1 MSDILFPGEQ
11 FSTYEEQDK
20 VLVGLSGGVDSAVC
34 VHILKDQGF
43 AVTGA
48 VIRFSPAHDRA
59 VAEAQKAAG
68 ALGIPDPE
76 PLRAVQPGGQVPPA
90 GPKSG

>member
-59 VAEAQKAAG
+59 
-68 ALGIPDPE
+68 
-76 PLRAVQPGGQVPPA
+76 AVSYTHLTLPTILLV
-90 GPKSG
+90 